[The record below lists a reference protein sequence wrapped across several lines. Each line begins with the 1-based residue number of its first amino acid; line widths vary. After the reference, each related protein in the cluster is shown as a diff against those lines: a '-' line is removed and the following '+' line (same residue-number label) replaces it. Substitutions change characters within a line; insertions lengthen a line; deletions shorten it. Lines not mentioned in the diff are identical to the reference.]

1 MAVFTISCDKNRS
14 DENEIYF
21 GSWKLSQTLISDG
34 SSSPNWQ
41 NVSNGYTVILN
52 SDYKFTTSQL
62 SDCISG
68 NYNISNNIITFNY
81 SCGNTTIPNKF
92 KIVMINESFVCLKLK
107 ILERCYPRE
116 VPDAF
121 SGSFF
126 FGDAQRM

>member
-52 SDYKFTTSQL
+52 SDYKFTTSQF

-81 SCGNTTIPNKF
+81 SFGNNPIPNIF
-92 KIVMINESFVCLKLK
+92 
-107 ILERCYPRE
+107 
-116 VPDAF
+116 
-121 SGSFF
+121 
-126 FGDAQRM
+126 

>member
-1 MAVFTISCDKNRS
+1 MKKFFTVLLLMAVFIISCDKNRS

-52 SDYKFTTSQL
+52 SDYKFTTSQF

-92 KIVMINESFVCLKLK
+92 KIVSSSNSELVLSNINCDEECKDK
-107 ILERCYPRE
+107 YTK
-116 VPDAF
+116 
-121 SGSFF
+121 
-126 FGDAQRM
+126 Q